1 MPVAIQRYVAFLR
14 GVSPL
19 NAKMPELK
27 RSFEAAGFKDVK
39 TVLGTGNVVFSATP
53 RGLPELTKKCE
64 AAMKKQLGVSFF
76 TLVRGVDE
84 LTQLLDENPLSRFRL
99 APGSKRVITFLAE
112 RPRPAPKLPIALDD
126 ARILTLRG
134 NAVFSSYVPSP
145 QAPIFMALIER
156 TFGKRITTRTWET
169 VAKCLNAASHE

>member
-1 MPVAIQRYVAFLR
+1 MPAASQRYVAFLR

-39 TVLGTGNVVFSATP
+39 TVLGSGNVVFSTKPSA
-53 RGLPELTKKCE
+53 LPALAKKCE
-64 AAMKKQLGVSFF
+64 AAMKKQLSGSFF
-76 TLVRGVDE
+76 TLVRSVDE
-84 LTQLLDENPLSRFRL
+84 LSQLLDSNPLSRFRL
-99 APGSKRVITFLAE
+99 ARGSKRVITFLDE
-112 RPRPAPKLPIALDD
+112 RPRPLPRLPIALND

-145 QAPIFMALIER
+145 QAPVFMALLER

>member
-1 MPVAIQRYVAFLR
+1 MPAATQRYVAFLR

-19 NAKMPELK
+19 NAKMPELR
-27 RSFEAAGFKDVK
+27 RSFETAGFKDVK
-39 TVLGTGNVVFSATP
+39 TVLGTGNVVFSANA
-53 RGLPELTKKCE
+53 RALPELAKKCE
-64 AAMKKQLGVSFF
+64 AAMKKQLDASFF
-76 TLVRGVDE
+76 TLVRSVDE
-84 LTQLLDENPLSRFRL
+84 LTQLLESNPLSRFRL

-134 NAVFSSYVPSP
+134 DTIFSCYVPSP
-145 QAPIFMALIER
+145 KAPVFMTLLER

-169 VAKCLNAASHE
+169 VTKCIK